1 MGSFKIII
9 FIIILAIGIV
19 KTIMGDAK
27 KEKASKKK
35 PVAPSRK
42 VAPAYPYEPYPSSPL
57 PPPVEVE
64 LPQEGGTMLVF
75 QNTEGISSISNEST
89 IGSIEEKH
97 EMTEEERIA
106 HAERWRQAL
115 IDSEILKRKF

>member
-35 PVAPSRK
+35 PEAPSR
-42 VAPAYPYEPYPSSPL
+42 
-57 PPPVEVE
+57 
-64 LPQEGGTMLVF
+64 
-75 QNTEGISSISNEST
+75 
-89 IGSIEEKH
+89 
-97 EMTEEERIA
+97 
-106 HAERWRQAL
+106 
-115 IDSEILKRKF
+115 